1 MGANAGTAGRM
12 EEATMG
18 RKRLR
23 AEEVP
28 EFLDPGTA
36 VTGELRFSGT
46 LRIDGEFHGSITT
59 DDVLVVGRHADV
71 HAYIRAGEVE
81 IYGSVSGTIEVTRRL
96 EVNSGGTV
104 RGKLD
109 APVLVLEEGAVLDGQ
124 SRMTSPPEGPKPG
137 KSGV

>member
-1 MGANAGTAGRM
+1 
-12 EEATMG
+12 MG

-23 AEEVP
+23 AGEVP

-59 DDVLVVGRHADV
+59 EDVLVVGRHADV

-109 APVLVLEEGAVLDGQ
+109 APVLVLEEGAVLDGH
-124 SRMTSPPEGPKPG
+124 SRMTSSPEGPKPG
-137 KSGV
+137 TSGE